1 MAIESS
7 AKTTFYTNLDEPMR
21 LLELTTLEVDEKTRS
36 ALLKSAVVV
45 SVSYLERYIEDL
57 LVEGCTFIAEGLRN
71 PLDLPVNTKQEIAL
85 RMISEKREVNP
96 NEFSVSIWS
105 FAGDGWADQYKK
117 YTNQVVK
124 SFNTAN
130 STNIKDVIWDIFGIR
145 DAFKNWT
152 SPDPEE
158 VMDIDT
164 LDGFINR
171 RHEIAHGS
179 FDVSKGV
186 DSKIIFPPL
195 RLILSLV
202 KHIDAVVWNQ
212 IATIVQKS
220 GLTWGLKS
228 RYLFEIINYF
238 KENGFEPVTNETFQK
253 ISTTANSNYNKLS
266 YAPWNLLEIKSPKR
280 IIPTNDMAE
289 FIAGKLALPAQ
300 INVLKNQ
307 KALPKPNTHFLYY
320 QDLVDYFSKPSVVS

>member
-7 AKTTFYTNLDEPMR
+7 AKTTFFTNLDEPIR
-21 LLELTTLEVDEKTRS
+21 LLELTTHQDDEKTRN

-71 PLDLPVNTKQEIAL
+71 PLDIPANTKQEIAL
-85 RMISEKREVNP
+85 STICEKREANP
-96 NEFSVSIWS
+96 NKFSVSIWC
-105 FAGDGWADQYKK
+105 FAGEGWADQYKK
-117 YTNQVVK
+117 YTYQVVK

-130 STNIKDVIWDIFGIR
+130 SSNIRKVIWDVFGIR
-145 DAFKNWT
+145 DVFKNWT
-152 SPDPEE
+152 SPNPEE
-158 VMDIDT
+158 VMDVDT

-179 FDVSKGV
+179 FDVSIGV

-195 RLILSLV
+195 RLLLSLV

-212 IATIVQKS
+212 IGSIVQKS

-228 RYLFEIINYF
+228 RYIFEIINYF
-238 KENGFEPVTNETFQK
+238 KENGFEPVTNETFQE

-266 YAPWNLLEIKSPKR
+266 YTPWNLLEIKNPKV
-280 IIPTNDMAE
+280 IIPTSDMEE
-289 FIAGKLALPAQ
+289 FIAGNLALPAQ

-307 KALPKPNTHFLYY
+307 KALPKPNTRYLHY
-320 QDLVDYFSKPSVVS
+320 QDLVDYFS